1 MVWSIYKLPTCGLK
15 TDTLSTYGLTRLLLL
30 PKPLKKKKKLQG
42 HSGRGNYLNPSLS
55 PGFKEAL
62 DFFNQ
67 AVADHI
73 KYKGVNY
80 VRRYFCVENDFDPEE
95 EDLRKKNDWVE
106 GIEEN

>member
-1 MVWSIYKLPTCGLK
+1 
-15 TDTLSTYGLTRLLLL
+15 
-30 PKPLKKKKKLQG
+30 
-42 HSGRGNYLNPSLS
+42 
-55 PGFKEAL
+55 L

-95 EDLRKKNDWVE
+95 EDLRKKNDWAK
-106 GIEEN
+106 GIEED